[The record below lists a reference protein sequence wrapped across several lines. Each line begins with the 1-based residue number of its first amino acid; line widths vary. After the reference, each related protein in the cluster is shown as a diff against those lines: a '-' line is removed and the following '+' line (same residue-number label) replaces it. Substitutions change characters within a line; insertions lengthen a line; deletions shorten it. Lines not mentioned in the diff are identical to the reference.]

1 MNDTSLLPDD
11 YLADARERRTNIVGL
26 ALFALVLGGVAVWFT
41 RTNFEWREVR
51 DRQEQVS
58 ASFSAV
64 AVEIRD
70 MQEQEKTRREML
82 EKAQLAASL
91 VDPVPRSILLAE
103 LVRRMPEKAS
113 LVDFELRSE
122 PVKVPRAKPVADAS
136 PAAPK
141 SRAAATRG
149 KAKPADK
156 PEPPKPD
163 PLRYAVAM
171 TITGLAPTDLD
182 VSEYLQNLNQLDLL
196 ESVRL
201 EVSEEKQVAGVP
213 TRQFRIAIRI
223 GPDADVRRSRSLLPP
238 IVADADE
245 IEAREFEPGFNR
257 PFMTLPEQGD
267 AAAASRVDAIPE
279 EMP

>member
-1 MNDTSLLPDD
+1 
-11 YLADARERRTNIVGL
+11 
-26 ALFALVLGGVAVWFT
+26 
-41 RTNFEWREVR
+41 
-51 DRQEQVS
+51 
-58 ASFSAV
+58 
-64 AVEIRD
+64 
-70 MQEQEKTRREML
+70 
-82 EKAQLAASL
+82 
-91 VDPVPRSILLAE
+91 
-103 LVRRMPEKAS
+103 MPEKVS

-122 PVKVPRAKPVADAS
+122 PVKVPRAKAVADAA

-149 KAKPADK
+149 KAKTADR

-201 EVSEEKQVAGVP
+201 EVSEEKQVGGVP

-223 GPDADVRRSRSLLPP
+223 GPDADVRRSQTLLPP
-238 IVADADE
+238 VVAEADAVE
-245 IEAREFEPGFNR
+245 KREFEPGFTR
-257 PFMTLPEQGD
+257 PFMTLPQEDD
-267 AAAASRVDAIPE
+267 AAAAATSRVDATPE
-279 EMP
+279 ETP